1 MKKFIG
7 LIVTAITSIVL
18 YGFSA
23 QKYKGSLGLISL
35 ENKRQGAVVSAWEY
49 GYDRLGSLTEEDY
62 SGWKQ
67 SLYEYDACSN

>member
-23 QKYKGSLGLISL
+23 QKYKGSLGFGVGAQWGVLGRQT
-35 ENKRQGAVVSAWEY
+35 KR
-49 GYDRLGSLTEEDY
+49 GSRI
-62 SGWKQ
+62 
-67 SLYEYDACSN
+67 